1 MRVILLTGGQSSR
14 FGSDKSLAELSGQSF
29 SNIIKSYFEKD
40 QIIEVGS
47 EVKGGPLAAVNS
59 ALTKVDSDLVAI
71 IATDMPFAPKVL
83 PELQVALNCSAASD
97 CALPL
102 DNQGIAQPL
111 AGIYRTKS
119 LIAAMEKL
127 QSESG
132 VFGQSMRSLLKFLQV
147 NFVKVKNPELL
158 IDIDTKADL
167 KIALD
172 LWSQDLICNE
182 KDGGSQSI
190 QRIRLDR

>member
-14 FGSDKSLAELSGQSF
+14 FGSDKSLAELSGHSL
-29 SNIIKSYFEKD
+29 SNIIKSYFETN
-40 QIIEVGS
+40 QIIEIGS
-47 EVKGGPLAAVNS
+47 EIKGGPLAAVNS
-59 ALTKVDSDLVAI
+59 ALTKIDSDLVAI

-83 PELQVALNCSAASD
+83 PELQIALNTSTTSD

-102 DNQGIAQPL
+102 DNQGVAQPL

-127 QSESG
+127 QSESE
-132 VFGQSMRSLLKFLQV
+132 VFGQSMRSILKFLQV

-172 LWSQDLICNE
+172 LWSQELICNG
-182 KDGGSQSI
+182 KDGVHNLF
-190 QRIRLDR
+190 READ

>member
-14 FGSDKSLAELSGQSF
+14 FGSDKSLAELSGNSL
-29 SNIIKSYFEKD
+29 SNIIKSYFEAD

-47 EVKGGPLAAVNS
+47 EIKGGPLAAVNS
-59 ALTKVDSDLVAI
+59 ALTKIDSDLVAI

-83 PELQVALNCSAASD
+83 PELQIALNTSTSSD

-102 DNQGIAQPL
+102 DNQGVAQPL
-111 AGIYRTKS
+111 AGIYKTKS

-127 QSESG
+127 QSESE

-147 NFVKVKNPELL
+147 NIVKVKNPELL

-172 LWSQDLICNE
+172 LWSQELICNG
-182 KDGGSQSI
+182 KDGVHNLF
-190 QRIRLDR
+190 READ